1 MLGGGIF
8 VTQNK
13 ELPGSYINFVS
24 SRTVSNNDVGER
36 GTVAIVYPLTV
47 SDTAGK
53 VVTVTKAEFATN
65 SKELLGAEYSD
76 ASMLVFREIFRHAS
90 KIHVFN
96 SKNVSENVTSTALNA
111 LETYQFDVLAAYTA
125 TKDDIT
131 EYTSRIKTWRED
143 YGKKCQVVVYNTD
156 KCDYEGVVNVV
167 NTVTDSGADAHA
179 LVAWVAGA
187 LAGAQ
192 SYESCTNMLYDGE
205 YDISTPDTQSELI
218 AHLKAGDFAFH
229 LVYDEVR
236 VLEDINTLVTYTT
249 EKSED
254 FKYNQTIRVL
264 DQIANDIA
272 RIFNQSY
279 LGKVPN
285 DASGRASF
293 AGRVVAHHKTL
304 ETLRAIEDF
313 DAESVTVTQ
322 GDSKKAI
329 VVEDTVKPVSAMSQL
344 YMTVYV
350 E

>member
-13 ELPGSYINFVS
+13 TLPGSYINFVS
-24 SRTVSNNDVGER
+24 SRTVTNTDVGTR
-36 GTVAIVYPLTV
+36 GTVAMIYPLSV
-47 SDTAGK
+47 TATKGK
-53 VVTVTKAEFATN
+53 VVTVTKEDFASN
-65 SKELLGAEYSD
+65 SKTLLGAEYSD
-76 ASMLVFREIFRHAS
+76 ATMKVFREIFRHAN
-90 KIHVFN
+90 KLYVYN
-96 SKNVSENVTSTALNA
+96 SNGITEKLYETGLGA
-111 LETYQFDVLAAYTA
+111 LETYSFDVLAVYSKTA
-125 TKDDIT
+125 ADIT
-131 EYTSRIKTWRED
+131 ACTTKIKTWRD
-143 YGKKCQVVVYNTD
+143 SYGKKCQAVVFNTAS
-156 KCDYEGVVNVV
+156 CDYEGVVNVTNKV
-167 NTVTDSGADAHA
+167 NDAGADEHA

-192 SYESCTNMLYDGE
+192 AYESCTNMLYDGE
-205 YDISTPDTQSELI
+205 YDITTPDTQAQLE
-218 AHLKAGDFAFH
+218 AHLAAGDFVFH
-229 LVYDEVR
+229 QVYDEVR
-236 VLEDINTLVTYTT
+236 VLEDINTLTT
-249 EKSED
+249 TTTDKGED
-254 FKYNQTIRVL
+254 FKWNQTIRVL

-272 RIFNQSY
+272 RIFNTQY

-313 DAESVTVTQ
+313 DASLVTVTQ

-329 VVEDTVKPVSAMSQL
+329 VVEDTIKPVNAMSQL